1 MTSKE
6 RQEQI
11 KLILQRDKRVVV
23 SQLSE
28 QFDVTEETI
37 RRDLD
42 KFEKQGLIV
51 RTYGG
56 AVLNTKKTDFTIS
69 ERYGRALINAE
80 EKRAIADTVVSS
92 GIITKGSTIMADR
105 SSTVM
110 ELLRK
115 LGDREDLT
123 ILVHSLETVIE
134 LWNTSLK
141 LMLTGGV
148 IDKKSRALTGA
159 FTHNTIQSCFVD
171 FVIVGCASIRI
182 KDGVFDTY
190 GPDAELKK
198 MMINQGKKVIMLA
211 DHTKFEQNAL
221 VKLWDIDNVDV
232 FVTDRKPKPE
242 WMEVFK
248 KSNVQ
253 VLYPR

>member
-11 KLILQRDKRVVV
+11 KLIIQRNKKVVV
-23 SQLSE
+23 SELSA
-28 QFDVTEETI
+28 QFGVTEETI

-42 KFEKQGLIV
+42 KFEKQGLLV

-56 AVLNTKKTDFTIS
+56 AILNVENTDFIS
-69 ERYGRALINAE
+69 DRYDRSLINAD

-92 GIITKGSTIMADR
+92 GIITLGSTIIADR

-110 ELLRK
+110 ELLRR

-123 ILVHSLETVIE
+123 ILVHSLETVLE
-134 LWNTSLK
+134 LGKTNLN

-148 IDKKSRALTGA
+148 IDKKSRSLTGTFA
-159 FTHNTIQSCFVD
+159 HNTIQSCYVD

-182 KDGVFDTY
+182 KDGFFDTY

-198 MMINQGKKVIMLA
+198 LMINQGKKVILLA

-221 VKLWDIDNVDV
+221 VKLWDIDNVDI
-232 FVTDRKPKPE
+232 FVTDKKPKPE

-248 KSNVQ
+248 KCNVQ

>member
-6 RQEQI
+6 RQGQI
-11 KLILQRDKRVVV
+11 KLIIQRDKKVVV
-23 SQLSE
+23 SELSA
-28 QFDVTEETI
+28 QFNVTEETI
-37 RRDLD
+37 RRDLE

-56 AVLNTKKTDFTIS
+56 AVLNTERTDFTIS
-69 ERYGRALINAE
+69 ERYGRSLVNAD

-92 GIITKGSTIMADR
+92 GIITQGSTIMADR

-115 LGDREDLT
+115 LRDREDLT
-123 ILVHSLETVIE
+123 ILVHSLETAIE
-134 LWNTSLK
+134 FWKTNLNI
-141 LMLTGGV
+141 MLTGGV
-148 IDKKSRALTGA
+148 IDKKTRSLTGA

-171 FVIVGCASIRI
+171 FVILGCASIRM
-182 KDGVFDTY
+182 KDGFFDTY

-198 MMINQGKKVIMLA
+198 MMINQGKKVILLA

-221 VKLWDIDNVDV
+221 VKLWDIDNVDI

-242 WMEVFK
+242 WMEIFK
-248 KSNVQ
+248 KCNVQ
-253 VLYPR
+253 VLYPK